1 MKKLIFSAAL
11 AACGLFVGNAQDS
24 GFEAGAYVGIPVAD
38 VSDGTSF
45 NIGVTAAYYF
55 NVAEGF
61 KLGGLLGYDHF
72 IGKDEDINTGFGTV
86 TVEGED
92 AGFIPIAASAKYNF
106 TENFF
111 VGADLGYAIG
121 ITDGAGDG
129 GFLYRP
135 RVGYSTSMVDIYA
148 FYKGISYKYEETIM
162 GVTASANVTAGSVGV
177 GASFK
182 F

>member
-92 AGFIPIAASAKYNF
+92 AGFIPSAASAKYNF

-111 VGADLGYAIG
+111 VGAD
-121 ITDGAGDG
+121 
-129 GFLYRP
+129 RKC
-135 RVGYSTSMVDIYA
+135 VV
-148 FYKGISYKYEETIM
+148 
-162 GVTASANVTAGSVGV
+162 
-177 GASFK
+177 
-182 F
+182 

>member
-1 MKKLIFSAAL
+1 MKKLFLTAAV
-11 AACGLFVGNAQDS
+11 AVCGLGILNAQDS

-38 VSDGTSF
+38 VGDGASL
-45 NIGVTAAYYF
+45 NIGATVAYYF
-55 NVAEGF
+55 EVGEGF
-61 KLGGLLGYDHF
+61 KVGGLLGYDHF
-72 IGKDEDINTGFGTV
+72 IGKDEEFDTGMGVV
-86 TVEGED
+86 TLDAVD

-111 VGADLGYAIG
+111 AGADLGYAIG

-148 FYKGISYKYEETIM
+148 FYKGISYKYEVVAF
-162 GVTASANVTAGSVGV
+162 GVNASTTATAGSVGV

>member
-1 MKKLIFSAAL
+1 MKKLILSAAL
-11 AACGLFVGNAQDS
+11 AAFGLVAGNAQDS

-38 VSDGTSF
+38 VGDGTSF

-61 KLGGLLGYDHF
+61 KVGGLLGYDHF
-72 IGKDEDINTGFGTV
+72 IGKEYDMGNV
-86 TVEGED
+86 TVDGED

-106 TENFF
+106 TESFF
-111 VGADLGYAIG
+111 AGADLGYAIG

-148 FYKGISYKYEETIM
+148 FYKGISYKYEVVGFGTT
-162 GVTASANVTAGSVGV
+162 VSTTATAGSVGV